1 MTSSSLCRLR
11 HKTRSSETG
20 KGEKTR
26 MGGGE
31 RGIVDGEGHCHWN
44 ELFKARRGRYGSSDD
59 IIWGSE
65 IKKMDVP
72 VTVTIMRCL
81 I

>member
-1 MTSSSLCRLR
+1 
-11 HKTRSSETG
+11 
-20 KGEKTR
+20 

-65 IKKMDVP
+65 IKKNGCPSHCDDYEMLNLVKWLK
-72 VTVTIMRCL
+72 TS
-81 I
+81 

>member
-1 MTSSSLCRLR
+1 
-11 HKTRSSETG
+11 
-20 KGEKTR
+20 